1 MVFKNN
7 RLIVSNMKNKISKFI
22 LCNCFLIATL
32 TAGHSAIFAQPDLSP
47 NQRYFDTT
55 SNRLHETCFAF
66 DGGYYSAKF
75 SLISSESGFS
85 MTLDNAELLA
95 SLANV
100 RSLPKE
106 ELNELWALNDS
117 ERAEIEIKDCS
128 SILVD
133 WWGRAR
139 YEIYNL
145 PVYEGQRDLQ
155 QNYALRLSADLKE
168 LEKGFSVDSAC
179 LRSGDNSEYTKCI
192 GQNMPKLDPE
202 HHVLIGSP
210 DKLPPF
216 FEEDYKQI
224 LSWLIEMGL
233 GYDRF
238 IHVVYDRE
246 DNNDQLLDKLRQI
259 GLVVQ
264 GDVGWDINNLY
275 ADRSCLSDK
284 ASVFEKN
291 RGRIFNFCN
300 QPNPY
305 TDPDFPEDLANGGDA
320 YYYTNIAH
328 NQVHEYFHHTQSAH
342 VLDGFM
348 GASTDCCGNDNAIEA
363 PPFWVEGAAMVF
375 PDLFVWEK
383 FDDLNYTKRN
393 EFKRGNGKYEGTSP
407 IVCQTNTNYL
417 CDQGKQAYQN
427 EKRRVQQKGGKCY
440 LGSRSGADIYD
451 YTIRDPQCDWA
462 MAAYYLAYITS
473 FQVMWVDIARDMW
486 ALGFPASFE
495 KHVGMNI
502 NEFAES
508 YSEFMNTGSPEDL
521 PPAGFFPTAPLSEL
535 VDFWELKK
543 RPSGIQN

>member
-1 MVFKNN
+1 
-7 RLIVSNMKNKISKFI
+7 MKNIFFKFTISNF
-22 LCNCFLIATL
+22 FLIAIL
-32 TAGHSAIFAQPDLSP
+32 TTGPSASFAQPDLSP

-55 SNRLHETCFAF
+55 SNRLHETCIAF

-85 MTLDNAELLA
+85 MTLDNPELLA

-100 RSLPKE
+100 RSLPRE
-106 ELNELWALNDS
+106 ELDELWALNDS

-133 WWGRAR
+133 WWGQAR

-145 PVYEGQRDLQ
+145 PIYEGQRDLQ
-155 QNYALRLSADLKE
+155 QNYALRLSADLDE
-168 LEKGFSVDSAC
+168 LEKGFSIDSAC
-179 LRSGDNSEYTKCI
+179 LQSMSTSDYTRCI

-202 HHVLIGSP
+202 HHLFIGSP

-224 LSWLIEMGL
+224 ISWLIEMGL

-238 IHVVYDRE
+238 IHVVYDVE
-246 DNNDQLLDKLRQI
+246 DDNDQLLDKLRQI

-264 GDVGWDINNLY
+264 GDVGWDINRLY
-275 ADRSCLSDK
+275 ADRSCLTDK
-284 ASVFEKN
+284 ASVFEEN
-291 RGRIFNFCN
+291 RGRVFNFCN

-305 TDPDFPEDLANGGDA
+305 TDPAFPEDLANGGDA
-320 YYYTNIAH
+320 YYYANIAH
-328 NQVHEYFHHTQSAH
+328 AQVHEYFHHTQTAH

-348 GASTDCCGNDNAIEA
+348 GASTDGGGNDNPIEV
-363 PPFWVEGAAMVF
+363 PTFWVEGAAIVF
-375 PDLFVWEK
+375 PDLFLWEK

-393 EFKRGNGKYEGTSP
+393 GFKRGNGKYNWQGKEYGSDKNEETNP
-407 IVCQTNTNYL
+407 VVCQFYVSYL
-417 CDQGKQAYQN
+417 CDQGKRAYQN

-440 LGSRSGADIYD
+440 LGSRTGADIYN
-451 YTIRDPQCDWA
+451 YAVKEPQCDWT

-502 NEFAES
+502 NEFEES
-508 YSEFMNTGSPEDL
+508 YSEFMNTGSPED
-521 PPAGFFPTAPLSEL
+521 PSPSGFFPTAPLSEL

-543 RPSGIQN
+543 RPSGR